1 MADVSRR
8 GADDLVDAV
17 LHEARLAADS
27 RARRRMKCVT
37 RLAEQVFGK
46 RAGKALDTR
55 MCLRHNLASPL
66 HDEVSV

>member
-1 MADVSRR
+1 MADVSGR

-27 RARRRMKCVT
+27 RARRCVT
-37 RLAEQVFGK
+37 RIACAAVVFVK

>member
-1 MADVSRR
+1 MADVSGR

-27 RARRRMKCVT
+27 RARRCVS
-37 RLAEQVFGK
+37 RAGAAAVFVK

>member
-1 MADVSRR
+1 M
-8 GADDLVDAV
+8 
-17 LHEARLAADS
+17 AADS
-27 RARRRMKCVT
+27 RAWRRLT
-37 RLAEQVFGK
+37 RIACAAAVFVK